1 MNDMLD
7 VRCTGIL
14 RGVLSEFAHTIE
26 RVAVFGSYA
35 TGKARDNSDIDL
47 VIYGSLSTA
56 EIDRLWTLFDESDLA
71 VPIVSVSLG
80 LPAVFMFGTDQR
92 KARPQR
98 IRLLHGVAYD
108 DDLYPPL
115 KRHIDT
121 IARPLFERSD
131 LV

>member
-71 VPIVSVSLG
+71 VKVDV
-80 LPAVFMFGTDQR
+80 
-92 KARPQR
+92 
-98 IRLLHGVAYD
+98 VAYD